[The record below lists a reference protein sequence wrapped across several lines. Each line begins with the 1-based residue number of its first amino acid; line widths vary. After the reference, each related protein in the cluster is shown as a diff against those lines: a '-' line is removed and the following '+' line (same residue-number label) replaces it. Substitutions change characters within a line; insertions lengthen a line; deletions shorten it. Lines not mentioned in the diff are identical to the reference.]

1 MKTIAKS
8 SFFIEQTVNVTLQS
22 GDTSVTCILSFG
34 GMKIPELRVKNFP
47 QASIALTDQLN
58 GGVRELTCSDVLDG
72 QIYTLHDLNVQNE
85 VIYAEFIT
93 FGQSDFSFDS
103 FELHLTGLSTWI
115 EGQRG
120 GVLKGESL
128 ERDISVKRFK
138 ESFSFESGEY
148 CLSNDSQLEFLKND
162 SVECHIRIAHTLVI
176 HKINGVFSL
185 LECRNV
191 ILELRVL
198 FSLLVGASLSVED
211 VYCFTVEGTKFKKIY
226 FPSVTYAEVP
236 INHSVNALW
245 SFWNL
250 TEDNRWG
257 QILNNFFKHATF
269 RTIWNRV
276 VPAFN
281 SQGIWEF
288 DILARVVILEM
299 YADNQSRIAKLKLD
313 RVLYGALISSLKATL
328 NQFSATHKLEGDKKT
343 VFEGMEKAILGTKN
357 SSIPTLKEKYEV
369 LMSKIDI
376 SLKDTISFSDE
387 DFTQIQR
394 IRNSTA
400 HGLVYKTVSQGGDIT
415 QEMQLSDRLLLLLM
429 CFVYIELGFSEAD
442 IAKSLLRSHCRFKIN
457 AGINHR
463 ELDRLAGAAEFI
475 ELIKPVHSL
484 SLNNWDQI
492 LLNHDAKKDIWELN
506 EEITKSIR
514 SGWHS
519 SGIALLN
526 DYVQSLVTL
535 KEGEE
540 IETLDKVYVT
550 INGNETEHFGV
561 MVIRTK

>member
-8 SFFIEQTVNVTLQS
+8 SFLIEQTVNVTLQS
-22 GDTSVTCILSFG
+22 GDTSVPCILSFG
-34 GMKIPELRVKNFP
+34 GMKMPELRVKNFS
-47 QASIALTDQLN
+47 QASITLIDQLN

-85 VIYAEFIT
+85 VIHAEFIT

-103 FELHLTGLSTWI
+103 IELHLTGLSMWI
-115 EGQRG
+115 EGHRG
-120 GVLKGESL
+120 GVLKEERL

-148 CLSNDSQLEFLKND
+148 CLSNDCQLEFLKND
-162 SVECHIRIAHTLVI
+162 SVDCHIRIAHTLII

-185 LECRNV
+185 PECRNV

-211 VYCFTVEGTKFKKIY
+211 VYCFTVVGTKFKKIY
-226 FPSVTYAEVP
+226 FPSVIYAEVP
-236 INHSVNALW
+236 IDHSVNALW
-245 SFWNL
+245 SFWSLN
-250 TEDNRWG
+250 EDNRWG
-257 QILNNFFKHATF
+257 EILNNFFKHATF

-299 YADNQSRIAKLKLD
+299 YADNQSRLAKLKLD
-313 RVLYGALISSLKATL
+313 SVLYGKLISSLKVTL
-328 NQFSATHKLEGDKKT
+328 NQFSATHKLEGDNKT
-343 VFEGMEKAILGTKN
+343 VFEGMEKAILATKN

-376 SLKDTISFSDE
+376 SLKDTISFSNE

-400 HGLVYKTVSQGGDIT
+400 HGRVYKLSQDGDIT
-415 QEMQLSDRLLLLLM
+415 HEMQLSDRLLLLLM

-442 IAKSLLRSHCRFKIN
+442 IANSLLRSHCRFKIN
-457 AGINHR
+457 ARINHR

-475 ELIKPVHSL
+475 ELTKPVHSL

-492 LLNHDAKKDIWELN
+492 LLNHDAKKNIWVLN
-506 EEITKSIR
+506 EEITKRIR

-561 MVIRTK
+561 MVIRSR